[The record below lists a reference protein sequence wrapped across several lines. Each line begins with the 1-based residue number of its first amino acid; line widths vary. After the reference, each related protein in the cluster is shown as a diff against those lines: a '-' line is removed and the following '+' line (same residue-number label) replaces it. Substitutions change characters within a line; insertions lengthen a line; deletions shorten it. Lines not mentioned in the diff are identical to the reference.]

1 MMKLFKNKKILVT
14 GGIGYIVKGLIKKLL
29 EYKPDVIRVFDIN
42 ETGLFEFQQELKDY
56 KNVRFLI
63 GDVRDN
69 ERLKRAVDGVDIVFH
84 LAALKHVISSEY
96 NPFEAVKT
104 NVLGIQNL
112 VEAALEKNVERVI
125 LTSSDK
131 AVNPSNTMGATK
143 LLGERLITAAN
154 FYRGKSRTK
163 FASIRFGNVIGS
175 SGSIVPLFKK
185 QIMEGGPVT
194 ITNTDMTRFVMPLKG
209 AVELILQCAKMAKG
223 GEIFIL
229 KMPVIKIIDLAGAMA
244 ELLAPKY
251 GYKKEDIKIKIIGMK
266 PGETL
271 YEELL
276 NEHEAESVIETE
288 KMYIIPSS
296 IEKYLIEKKDSYKK
310 ARLCSKESYDSKNGN
325 LLSKEEIKGLLA
337 KEGLL

>member
-14 GGIGYIVKGLIKKLL
+14 GGIGYIGKGLIKKLL

-143 LLGERLITAAN
+143 
-154 FYRGKSRTK
+154 
-163 FASIRFGNVIGS
+163 
-175 SGSIVPLFKK
+175 
-185 QIMEGGPVT
+185 
-194 ITNTDMTRFVMPLKG
+194 
-209 AVELILQCAKMAKG
+209 
-223 GEIFIL
+223 
-229 KMPVIKIIDLAGAMA
+229 
-244 ELLAPKY
+244 
-251 GYKKEDIKIKIIGMK
+251 
-266 PGETL
+266 
-271 YEELL
+271 
-276 NEHEAESVIETE
+276 
-288 KMYIIPSS
+288 
-296 IEKYLIEKKDSYKK
+296 
-310 ARLCSKESYDSKNGN
+310 
-325 LLSKEEIKGLLA
+325 
-337 KEGLL
+337 